1 MRLTFD
7 SHYYYL
13 LLQGILM
20 VEVTK
25 RNTDEVLRFQKVELR
40 VGSKDESHKGLVPLS
55 DNELVGYYENP
66 SYEPTA
72 TFFMNETV
80 DGQFLTLQIFHETS
94 LEVNEV
100 DLTVGIAG

>member
-1 MRLTFD
+1 
-7 SHYYYL
+7 
-13 LLQGILM
+13 M
-20 VEVTK
+20 VEVAK
-25 RNTDEVLRFQKVELR
+25 RKADAVLRFQKVELR

-72 TFFMNETV
+72 AFFMNETV

-100 DLTVGIAG
+100 DLTVGILG